1 MFFDNLTLLRCKGIR
16 MLEDSGAADFRMIEN
31 PYNTAKRTA
40 RDVES
45 IKEEMNTMFT
55 LGVFIFSEVFEFYT
69 SKG

>member
-1 MFFDNLTLLRCKGIR
+1 
-16 MLEDSGAADFRMIEN
+16 MLEDSGTADFRMIEN
-31 PYNTAKRTA
+31 PYNTAKGTA
-40 RDVES
+40 RNVKS